1 MTDLSLSADLW
12 RVFADEPQTTFST
25 FDGSNPVGFEA
36 DIGNSW
42 LALNAGFTTVMADG
56 LRLYGSVGYDYGLDD
71 SRQAATGRVGLEAR
85 W

>member
-1 MTDLSLSADLW
+1 MFVTGQRACDRAQKTNDC
-12 RVFADEPQTTFST
+12 
-25 FDGSNPVGFEA
+25 GNPVGFRA

-42 LALNAGFTTVMADG
+42 LALNAGLTTVMADG
-56 LRLYGSVGYDYGLDD
+56 LRLYGSVGHDYGLDD